1 MNVIVKSALAGFVAS
16 IGFGPVS
23 SFAQETPCTCTTP
36 YQGAANSIGSIGHA
50 NGDVMVSQ
58 AAGYGPAKAGN
69 ALDFGSR
76 IVVGARGSASVNIGG
91 CNLDV
96 PANSSLDISRVENNI
111 CLKVVGSEQTA
122 AVGVSPEHTGQIAP
136 GGARSNTPLFIFGG
150 MGLGA
155 GVLAATQDDGD
166 GGAVSR

>member
-1 MNVIVKSALAGFVAS
+1 
-16 IGFGPVS
+16 
-23 SFAQETPCTCTTP
+23 
-36 YQGAANSIGSIGHA
+36 
-50 NGDVMVSQ
+50 
-58 AAGYGPAKAGN
+58 
-69 ALDFGSR
+69 
-76 IVVGARGSASVNIGG
+76 
-91 CNLDV
+91 
-96 PANSSLDISRVENNI
+96 NNI

-166 GGAVSR
+166 SVSP